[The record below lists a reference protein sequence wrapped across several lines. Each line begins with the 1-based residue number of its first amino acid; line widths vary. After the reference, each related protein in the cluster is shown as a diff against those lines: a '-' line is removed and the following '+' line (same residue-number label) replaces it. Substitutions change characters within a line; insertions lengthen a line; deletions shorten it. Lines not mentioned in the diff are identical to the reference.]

1 MDLIKNITKY
11 RIKKFVMNQTNRS
24 TKDKTENQIN

>member
-11 RIKKFVMNQTNRS
+11 RIKKLVMNQTNRS